1 MINLDLLKNIDRVDY
16 QDSRTENCYRC
27 DRNEKI
33 VDWPKEYFN
42 KILDKTTQTEL
53 TSYPKDNFRDLHEKF
68 SNYLGVNKSNINITT
83 GSDAAIRDFFI
94 LNHHIKKIAVLSDT
108 YGMYSVYAKCFGIE
122 IIEIPYEFDLNSN
135 GNIAFLRKDK
145 LYQNIKDVDAF
156 CFVNPNQISN
166 NDISLNELDS
176 LCKNYPDKKFLIDEA
191 YYGFGHYTAI
201 PLTRKHNN
209 IFVTRSFSKTFGL
222 ASLRVGALVASEDS
236 IKPFKTLATTYAS
249 NVFSSQSCIFFLD
262 NINCVRYYNDLTVLG
277 RDWFVNELRKSEYK
291 VVSPKSI
298 SIMIYCDSQK
308 EQQRIL
314 QESKEKEFYFKGITT
329 NSKHHFIRVTCGPEK
344 IMQQIYKKC
353 FKND

>member
-1 MINLDLLKNIDRVDY
+1 
-16 QDSRTENCYRC
+16 
-27 DRNEKI
+27 
-33 VDWPKEYFN
+33 
-42 KILDKTTQTEL
+42 
-53 TSYPKDNFRDLHEKF
+53 
-68 SNYLGVNKSNINITT
+68 
-83 GSDAAIRDFFI
+83 
-94 LNHHIKKIAVLSDT
+94 
-108 YGMYSVYAKCFGIE
+108 
-122 IIEIPYEFDLNSN
+122 LNSN

-222 ASLRVGALVASEDS
+222 ASLRVGALIASEDS